1 MNDDGRVPKRE
12 PGRCAVVLE
21 LVVLELAVLQL
32 A

>member
-12 PGRCAVVLE
+12 PGRCAVL
-21 LVVLELAVLQL
+21 LELAVLGFVVLQS

>member
-21 LVVLELAVLQL
+21 LAVLELAVLQL